1 MSREVELFGV
11 QLGLLVEASGRVQ
24 TSVGRVM
31 RWGLGSVDVHTN
43 ESNRDA
49 LLRDMED
56 MKASIGRIERALSPS
71 VGNLPVAPVVSGPKL
86 NDGTVVVEANDAGIG
101 GH

>member
-1 MSREVELFGV
+1 MSTVEEERFGV

-31 RWGLGSVDVHTN
+31 RWGLGAVDAATN

-49 LLRDMED
+49 LLRELDD
-56 MKASIGRIERALSPS
+56 MKASMGRVERALASS
-71 VGNLPVAPVVSGPKL
+71 HGELPVTPILGA
-86 NDGTVVVEANDAGIG
+86 
-101 GH
+101 